1 MIVTIDDACIGH
13 IPCCCCFFRATPT
26 WVNSPISF
34 LVKPLLTE
42 EECPRKHQITPKR
55 WRSRNEAKARE
66 RWMCLCETL
75 WVRFASYRSCSQ
87 IRKFL
92 CLCPLSS
99 TSMSK
104 GEGIAG
110 AGNKMLEIN
119 SGPIFYLWNDWSVKN
134 LSDIRSGNKERVLK
148 AKLIFP
154 N

>member
-1 MIVTIDDACIGH
+1 MMLVLVIFHVVVVFPRDADLSKFSDILLGK
-13 IPCCCCFFRATPT
+13 A
-26 WVNSPISF
+26 SPHRGD
-34 LVKPLLTE
+34 VTE

-110 AGNKMLEIN
+110 AENKMLGIN

-134 LSDIRSGNKERVLK
+134 VSHIRSGNKERVLK